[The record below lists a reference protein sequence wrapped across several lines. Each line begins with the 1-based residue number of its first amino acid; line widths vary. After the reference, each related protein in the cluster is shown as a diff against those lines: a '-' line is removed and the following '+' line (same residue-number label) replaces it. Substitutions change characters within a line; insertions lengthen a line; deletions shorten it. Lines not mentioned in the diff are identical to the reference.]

1 VPASLVVLL
10 AGIAISALLDLD
22 AHGVE
27 IVGKIPP
34 ALPTPAIP
42 DVSGH
47 EVAGL
52 LGGGFG
58 LALIVFAE
66 SFSISSRF
74 ARQHGEEVDADQEM
88 VAMGAANAAAGLFQG
103 FAISG
108 SASRTAAV
116 EGAGGAS
123 QIVSL
128 IAAALVLVTAAF
140 LTPLFTDLPEPV
152 LGAIVIVA
160 VRGFLR
166 VAPLVRYWRLDRR
179 SFWVATAA
187 LLGTLV
193 FDLLPGLLI
202 AVGLSPVWFIGAA
215 SRLRLAV
222 LGQLGGGRYGD
233 LLDHPEAATVPGL
246 LLVRPD
252 GPVFFANANP
262 LRLGVLQLLGTTSP
276 PPRVVVLDLSSSF
289 RLSLPTLDTLT
300 ELHDELHQRGVELW
314 LARVRGSATAE
325 LQASGL
331 AHRLEPAQLH
341 ADLDAAAAAFTST
354 KPQAHPD

>member
-1 VPASLVVLL
+1 
-10 AGIAISALLDLD
+10 
-22 AHGVE
+22 
-27 IVGKIPP
+27 
-34 ALPTPAIP
+34 
-42 DVSGH
+42 
-47 EVAGL
+47 
-52 LGGGFG
+52 
-58 LALIVFAE
+58 
-66 SFSISSRF
+66 
-74 ARQHGEEVDADQEM
+74 
-88 VAMGAANAAAGLFQG
+88 
-103 FAISG
+103 
-108 SASRTAAV
+108 
-116 EGAGGAS
+116 
-123 QIVSL
+123 
-128 IAAALVLVTAAF
+128 VTAAF

-202 AVGLSPVWFIGAA
+202 AVGLSLVWFIGAA
-215 SRLRLAV
+215 SRLRPTV

-331 AHRLEPAQLH
+331 AHRLEPAQLN
-341 ADLDAAAAAFTST
+341 ADLDAVAAAFTST